1 METDKVKLLFAV
13 GIALVI
19 GFICEILAPEEG
31 GRNWVSLAV
40 TALTLFVA
48 LALSIAVKYD
58 NKHRGVSIKVL
69 AWFFTLALVL
79 CNVIFSCFTY
89 NIDVYI
95 AVTLLLTLVDG
106 LIVYALVKLKN

>member
-31 GRNWVSLAV
+31 GRNWVSLVV

-89 NIDVYI
+89 KIDVYI
-95 AVTLLLTLVDG
+95 AVTLLLMLVDG
-106 LIVYALVKLKN
+106 LALYALIKL

>member
-1 METDKVKLLFAV
+1 MKTDKIKLLFVV
-13 GIALVI
+13 GIALII
-19 GFICEILAPEEG
+19 GFICEILALEEG

-40 TALTLFVA
+40 TTLTLFVA

-58 NKHRGVSIKVL
+58 NKRRGVSIKVL

-89 NIDVYI
+89 KIEVYI

-106 LIVYALVKLKN
+106 LVVYTLVKLKN

>member
-31 GRNWVSLAV
+31 GRNWVSFAV

-89 NIDVYI
+89 KIDVYI
-95 AVTLLLTLVDG
+95 AVTLLLMLVDG
-106 LIVYALVKLKN
+106 LALYALIKLN

>member
-1 METDKVKLLFAV
+1 METDKVKLLFAI

-89 NIDVYI
+89 KIDVYI

-106 LIVYALVKLKN
+106 LALYALVKLN